1 VEGGNALSRGN
12 AFVSNARVPG
22 VKPRGP
28 LALFL
33 AVVVGFLAA
42 PLGTIATGAGV
53 DAALVDPAVR
63 AVRALAAALAVYGA
77 YAIVSGAVLGHGMPR
92 RRRETLAGALRIG
105 FGLLGAIAVLGTATE
120 QWMGALVSL
129 GVVGIAV
136 SLALQQPLL
145 NLLGWVYIAAKAPY
159 GIGDRIA
166 IEDSKGDVL
175 EIDFLTT
182 TLREVNGELVSSHQP
197 SGRLITVPNSA
208 VLSAHVVN
216 YSDSA
221 FPYVW
226 NEVAV
231 QVAYETD
238 LAFASALARDAA
250 DEFLGDEMERAV
262 GQFRDLLTETEVERE
277 VAERPT
283 VNVRQAESWVEL
295 RVRYVVEPT
304 GGQRV
309 KNELYRRI
317 LESFNEH
324 PERVAFPVSRS
335 R

>member
-1 VEGGNALSRGN
+1 VSVHRGWT
-12 AFVSNARVPG
+12 
-22 VKPRGP
+22 
-28 LALFL
+28 ALFF
-33 AVVVGFLAA
+33 AIAVGFLAA
-42 PLGTIATGAGV
+42 PAG
-53 DAALVDPAVR
+53 DALAGFHGNALLTDALVRGLRAFAVG
-63 AVRALAAALAVYGA
+63 LAVFGA
-77 YAIVSGAVLGHGMPR
+77 YSLLNALLLADPMPR
-92 RRRETLAGALRIG
+92 RRREPLAGALRIG
-105 FGLLGAIAVLGTATE
+105 FALLGTVAVLGTATE

-145 NLLGWVYIAAKAPY
+145 NLLGWVYIAVKQPY
-159 GIGDRIA
+159 GVSDRIA
-166 IEDSKGDVL
+166 IEGSKGDVL

-197 SGRLITVPNSA
+197 SGRLITVPNSS

-216 YSDSA
+216 YSDA
-221 FPYVW
+221 EFPYVW
-226 NEVAV
+226 NEIAV

-238 LAFASALARDAA
+238 LEFASELAREVA
-250 DEFLGDEMERAV
+250 DDYLGDDMERAV
-262 GQFRDLLTETEVERE
+262 ERFRALLTETEVERE
-277 VAERPT
+277 VSGRPS

-304 GGQRV
+304 GGQQV

-317 LESFNEH
+317 LDEFNEH
-324 PERVAFPVSRS
+324 PERVAFPVSRN

>member
-1 VEGGNALSRGN
+1 MQS
-12 AFVSNARVPG
+12 
-22 VKPRGP
+22 RGP
-28 LALFL
+28 LALFC
-33 AVVVGFLAA
+33 AVAAGFLAA
-42 PLGTIATGAGV
+42 PLGAAALGAGF
-53 DAALVDPAVR
+53 APALVDPAVR
-63 AVRALAAALAVYGA
+63 GVRALAAALAVYGA
-77 YAIVSGAVLGHGMPR
+77 YTLTSGAVLGGEMSR

-105 FGLLGAIAVLGTATE
+105 FGLLGAVAVLGTATE

-145 NLLGWVYIAAKAPY
+145 NLLGWVYIAAKSPY
-159 GIGDRIA
+159 GVGDRIA

-182 TLREVNGELVSSHQP
+182 TLREVNGELVTSHQP

-221 FPYVW
+221 FPYIW
-226 NEVAV
+226 NEVAI

-238 LAFASALARDAA
+238 LEFASALAREAA
-250 DEFLGDEMERAV
+250 DDYLGDEMERAV
-262 GQFRDLLTETEVERE
+262 GQFHELLTETEVERE

-317 LESFNEH
+317 LDSFTDH
-324 PERVAFPVSRS
+324 PERVAFPVSRN

>member
-1 VEGGNALSRGN
+1 MDPHHRRGW
-12 AFVSNARVPG
+12 
-22 VKPRGP
+22 
-28 LALFL
+28 LALFC

-42 PLGTIATGAGV
+42 PAGVALTAAFALDPAFVAAVVRALRALAAGLAVFGAYSLAAATATGAGM
-53 DAALVDPAVR
+53 
-63 AVRALAAALAVYGA
+63 
-77 YAIVSGAVLGHGMPR
+77 SR
-92 RRRETLAGALRIG
+92 RRRETVSGALRLV
-105 FGLLGAIAVLGTATE
+105 FGLLGAVAVLGTATE
-120 QWMGALVSL
+120 QWVGALVSL

-145 NLLGWVYIAAKAPY
+145 NLLGWVYIAAKGPY
-159 GIGDRIA
+159 GVGDRVA
-166 IEDSKGDVL
+166 IEGSKGDVL

-182 TLREVNGELVSSHQP
+182 TLREVNGELVTSHQP

-216 YSDSA
+216 YSDA
-221 FPYVW
+221 QFPYVW
-226 NEVAV
+226 NEVAI
-231 QVAYETD
+231 QLAYETD
-238 LAFASALARDAA
+238 LDFAADLAREAVD
-250 DEFLGDEMERAV
+250 DYVGDEMARAV
-262 GQFRDLLTETEVERE
+262 RQFRALLTETDVDRE

-295 RVRYVVEPT
+295 RVRYVTEPT

-317 LESFNEH
+317 LDAFGDH
-324 PERVAFPVSRS
+324 PDRVAFPVGRN